1 MRMAPSRSN
10 SPYPAPITAS
20 KREEKAVASGRS
32 NEYQRQAIRGR
43 ELLDVISARQI
54 VVRSAPAPS
63 SPAPSAHRCAAW
75 GLTAQRSQTKRH
87 SCLYRVSAPSAG
99 QGRPV
104 RRQKGN
110 RAAAH
115 AHLTE
120 CRNERRQ
127 DRAVTASNASCRR
140 GGHDCVVV
148 APSLIPKRPGERIKT
163 DRRDASSLAKLHRAG
178 ELTMVWVPDPGH
190 EGGR

>member
-1 MRMAPSRSN
+1 MDYISIDVSTKESALCMPDGKGK
-10 SPYPAPITAS
+10 IV
-20 KREEKAVASGRS
+20 RETKLPTDPEIVARLIAATGLAIERIDVESG
-32 NEYQRQAIRGR
+32 
-43 ELLDVISARQI
+43 
-54 VVRSAPAPS
+54 
-63 SPAPSAHRCAAW
+63 C
-75 GLTAQRSQTKRH
+75 T
-87 SCLYRVSAPSAG
+87 APSAG

-178 ELTMVWVPDPGH
+178 ELTVVWVPDPGH

>member
-1 MRMAPSRSN
+1 MSGLMFTRTRSSR
-10 SPYPAPITAS
+10 
-20 KREEKAVASGRS
+20 
-32 NEYQRQAIRGR
+32 
-43 ELLDVISARQI
+43 
-54 VVRSAPAPS
+54 
-63 SPAPSAHRCAAW
+63 
-75 GLTAQRSQTKRH
+75 RSQKAGGGARCGDYGRIANTPAVLDRLVRKLGQEGW
-87 SCLYRVSAPSAG
+87 SCGSVM
-99 QGRPV
+99 
-104 RRQKGN
+104 
-110 RAAAH
+110 
-115 AHLTE
+115 
-120 CRNERRQ
+120 RQ

>member
-1 MRMAPSRSN
+1 MVHAARRATPTMRMAPSRSN

-20 KREEKAVASGRS
+20 KREEKAVTSGRS

-140 GGHDCVVV
+140 AGTNALSWVGV
-148 APSLIPKRPGERIKT
+148 
-163 DRRDASSLAKLHRAG
+163 SSKVNIIHHAAVG
-178 ELTMVWVPDPGH
+178 QINP
-190 EGGR
+190 